1 MADKKQY
8 WKDALQT
15 AKSKGSGQDNSINKR
30 KQKKLASLHYKRR
43 KLEKDIKKYAKYS
56 KRINSRTIDEIAG
69 RHGFYIEESLFR
81 EDSSPHENA

>member
-15 AKSKGSGQDNSINKR
+15 AKSERSGQDDSINKR

-43 KLEKDIKKYAKYS
+43 KLEKDIKKYARNS

-69 RHGFYIEESLFR
+69 RYGFYIEESLFR
-81 EDSSPHENA
+81 EDNPPHENA

>member
-8 WKDALQT
+8 WKDTLQT
-15 AKSKGSGQDNSINKR
+15 AKSEGSRPDDSVNKR

-56 KRINSRTIDEIAG
+56 KRVNSRAIDEIAR
-69 RHGFYIEESLFR
+69 RHGFYVEESLFR
-81 EDSSPHENA
+81 KNRSSHENA